1 VSEQQFTV
9 GYQDGW
15 ITITSTVDGDAKVAR
30 FAAGSQTK
38 ETADARAQMFRQA
51 YPQLRQWAVDAAG
64 VNTNWPTMTQQ
75 QKDTAL
81 RETIR
86 RLGLFFDNFA
96 ELLAS
101 LNADV

>member
-1 VSEQQFTV
+1 MSETFSSI
-9 GYQDGW
+9 GYEDGW
-15 ITITSTVDGDAKVAR
+15 FTLTYTIDGETRVAR
-30 FAAGSQTK
+30 FAGGTQSTQD
-38 ETADARAQMFRQA
+38 ADARAALLRA
-51 YPQLRQWAVDAAG
+51 AHPQLKQWAVDAAG